1 MIDQTHIIELEKYAE
16 LEGSELG
23 EALADLCHIA
33 NYADYLSDV
42 FSKAV
47 EKEIIY
53 QLDFLKNHTKIIK
66 RQYTQ
71 EYTHEELEW
80 ISYEEGE

>member
-1 MIDQTHIIELEKYAE
+1 MTDDYMNIIEELEKYAK

-23 EALADLCHIA
+23 EALGDLCHIA

-53 QLDFLKNHTKIIK
+53 QLDFLKKHTKIVTNT
-66 RQYTQ
+66 RTETY
-71 EYTHEELEW
+71 EYEELEW
-80 ISYEEGE
+80 LDY